1 MLLFSEIDVVPALLL
16 PPVTAVA
23 RLLLLAND
31 ASGTSPILSMVDD
44 DEEDELLFGESGK
57 VDEEPNSVG
66 HFPSREFRRRRPSA
80 VIGVPSR
87 PVKII

>member
-1 MLLFSEIDVVPALLL
+1 MLLLLEPDVVS
-16 PPVTAVA
+16 VVA
-23 RLLLLAND
+23 RLFVLAND
-31 ASGTSPILSMVDD
+31 ASGTSPILSNDDDD

-57 VDEEPNSVG
+57 VDEWMPNSVG

-87 PVKII
+87 PGRKFK

>member
-1 MLLFSEIDVVPALLL
+1 ML
-16 PPVTAVA
+16 
-23 RLLLLAND
+23 LLLLAND

-44 DEEDELLFGESGK
+44 DEESFGESGK

-87 PVKII
+87 PVQVKF

>member
-1 MLLFSEIDVVPALLL
+1 
-16 PPVTAVA
+16 
-23 RLLLLAND
+23 
-31 ASGTSPILSMVDD
+31 MVDD
-44 DEEDELLFGESGK
+44 DEESFGESGK

-87 PVKII
+87 PVGKILMIS